1 MVFDMMQRPRRNR
14 AFSSLRSL
22 VAETSLHPQNF
33 IWPVFLVE
41 GLQKKEEIPSLPGVY
56 RWSVDLLAGQLK
68 DALRLGIKA
77 FALFPKVSEHLKDS
91 TGSIS
96 LDEKFFLY
104 SAIRR
109 LREEV
114 PEALLIT
121 DVALDPYSSDG
132 HDGIYKN
139 GKILNDQSVEILA
152 QQAVMQARAG
162 AHIVAPSDMMDGR
175 VSALRKA
182 LDQEGFQDVGI
193 LSYTAKYASAFY
205 GPFRA
210 ALDSAPRNGDKK
222 TYQMDPSNAREAL
235 RELSLDLAEGADM
248 VMVKPAGSYLDIIRL
263 FKENSSVPVA
273 AYQVSGE
280 YAMIKLAGAQNLLNE
295 KEAML
300 EALLAI
306 KRAGADIILSYY
318 ALEFAKDYSA
328 KFSK

>member
-1 MVFDMMQRPRRNR
+1 MMQRPRRNR
-14 AFSSLRSL
+14 SSSAIRNL
-22 VAETSLHPQNF
+22 VSETHLHPHNF
-33 IWPVFLVE
+33 IWPVFLVD
-41 GLQKKEEIPSLPGVY
+41 GLQKKEPISALPGVY
-56 RWSVDLLAGQLK
+56 RWSVDLLAHQIK
-68 DALRLGIKA
+68 EALGLGIKA
-77 FALFPKVSEHLKDS
+77 FAIFPKVGEDLKDS
-91 TGSIS
+91 TGSLS
-96 LDEKFFLY
+96 LNEKFFLY

-139 GKILNDQSVEILA
+139 GKILNDESVKILT
-152 QQAVMQARAG
+152 QQAIMQARAG
-162 AHIVAPSDMMDGR
+162 VQMVAPSDMMDGR
-175 VSALRKA
+175 VAAIRQA
-182 LDQEGFQDVGI
+182 LDDEGFQEVGI

-210 ALDSAPRNGDKK
+210 ALDSAPRSGDKK
-222 TYQMDPSNAREAL
+222 TYQMDPRNTREAL
-235 RELSLDLAEGADM
+235 RELSLDIAEGADM

-263 FKENSSVPVA
+263 FKDNSSVPVA

-295 KEAML
+295 KEAMK
-300 EALLAI
+300 EALFAI

-318 ALEFAKDYSA
+318 ALEFAKDFSA
-328 KFSK
+328 KP

>member
-1 MVFDMMQRPRRNR
+1 MMQRPRRNR
-14 AFSSLRSL
+14 SSSSIRDL
-22 VAETSLHPQNF
+22 VSEKHLHPHNF
-33 IWPVFLVE
+33 IWPVFLID
-41 GLQKKEEIPSLPGVY
+41 GLQKKESISALPGIY
-56 RWSVDLLAGQLK
+56 RWSVDLLVNQIK
-68 DALRLGIKA
+68 EALSLGIKA
-77 FALFPKVSEHLKDS
+77 FAIFPKVGEGLKNS

-96 LDEKFFLY
+96 LDTKFFLY
-104 SAIRR
+104 SALRR

-139 GKILNDQSVEILA
+139 GKIVNDESVEILA

-162 AHIVAPSDMMDGR
+162 AQIVAPSDMMDGR
-175 VSALRKA
+175 VAAIRKA
-182 LDQEGFQDVGI
+182 LDHEGFQEVGI

-205 GPFRA
+205 GPFRN
-210 ALDSAPRNGDKK
+210 ALDSAPRSGDKK
-222 TYQMDPSNAREAL
+222 TYQMDPRNTREAL
-235 RELSLDLAEGADM
+235 RELSLDINEGADM

-263 FKENSSVPVA
+263 FKENSPVPVA

-280 YAMIKLAGAQNLLNE
+280 YAMIKFAGAQNLINE

-318 ALEFAKDYSA
+318 AFEFAKD
-328 KFSK
+328 FSLIQRKV